1 MTTKWLGNVSLYCL
15 LLVALV
21 STVAAQPQT
30 GPTVPSFGP
39 VLAPP
44 PGSFNLNPET
54 HYKVSIDVG
63 ETAEFPG
70 DQSRK
75 LTSVARFLNMHA
87 QQGIPAENI
96 EFAVIVHGMAA
107 NDLLTDKAYQARFNS
122 PNPNTALLNELND
135 AGVTVYLCSQTA
147 AFRQMAP
154 SEFREDIVMAVS
166 AMTTHVELQQLG
178 YTLIP
183 F

>member
-1 MTTKWLGNVSLYCL
+1 MVIFRVSRLFIWGVMLWCG
-15 LLVALV
+15 VATAL
-21 STVAAQPQT
+21 AEPQT
-30 GPTVPSFGP
+30 GPVVPSFGP
-39 VLAPP
+39 VLPP
-44 PGSFNLNPET
+44 PEGAFSLDADT

-87 QQGIPAENI
+87 QQGMSAQNI

-107 NDLLTDKAYQARFNS
+107 NDLLTDEAYEKRFNS
-122 PNPNTALLNELND
+122 TNPNTALLDELNR

-147 AFRQMAP
+147 AFRQMAAE
-154 SEFREDIVMAVS
+154 EFREDVVMALS
-166 AMTTHVELQQLG
+166 AMSAHVRLQQEG
-178 YTLIP
+178 FTLIP

>member
-1 MTTKWLGNVSLYCL
+1 MVIFRVSRLFIWGVMLWCG
-15 LLVALV
+15 VATAL
-21 STVAAQPQT
+21 AEPQT
-30 GPTVPSFGP
+30 GPVVPSFGP
-39 VLAPP
+39 VLPP
-44 PGSFNLNPET
+44 PEGAYSLDADT

-87 QQGIPAENI
+87 QQGMSAQNI

-107 NDLLTDKAYQARFNS
+107 NDLLTDEAYEGRFNS
-122 PNPNTALLNELND
+122 PNPNTALLDELNR

-154 SEFREDIVMAVS
+154 EEFREDVVMALS
-166 AMTTHVELQQLG
+166 AMSAHVRLQQEG
-178 YTLIP
+178 FTLIP